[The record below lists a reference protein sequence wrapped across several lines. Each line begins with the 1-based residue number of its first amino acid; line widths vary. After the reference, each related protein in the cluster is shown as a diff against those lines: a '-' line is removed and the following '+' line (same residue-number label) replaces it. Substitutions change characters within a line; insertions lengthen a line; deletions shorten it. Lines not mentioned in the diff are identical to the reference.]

1 MKKIIYFVTILATFV
16 SCYSRKEKTEI
27 NNSNNTDSIKN
38 TTMQTTDSMNNKVK
52 RDIVFNVM
60 STTKVTSEFERLDM
74 ELFHQCMEESRANG
88 MDYTYKKRLDSGIE
102 IMLDGGSE
110 ELIYQETHPDSYF
123 SIFKIYDSRGY
134 IMEKGLLITKSFS
147 TTKMGTW
154 YYYDETGKLINET
167 NYDKHYRFTF
177 NDVLEFCKKERIPVT
192 KGIDFPTQ
200 TVLNNEN
207 EPVKLM
213 FVTEID
219 RGYTDTKSWWLIIY
233 YNGYSTERTDIHL
246 DGQTGKVLSRDSG
259 LIAP

>member
-1 MKKIIYFVTILATFV
+1 MMKKIIYFVTILAALV

-27 NNSNNTDSIKN
+27 NNSNNADSIKN
-38 TTMQTTDSMNNKVK
+38 TTMQTTDSMNNHVK
-52 RDIVFNVM
+52 REITFNVM
-60 STTKVTSEFERLDM
+60 STTKVTNEFEKFDIDAFRQNADKNYY
-74 ELFHQCMEESRANG
+74 R
-88 MDYTYKKRLDSGIE
+88 KRLDSGIDIE
-102 IMLDGGSE
+102 IDGRFD
-110 ELIYQETHPDSYF
+110 ELTYQETHPDSYF
-123 SIFKIYDSRGY
+123 SIYKIYDSRGY
-134 IMEKGLLITKSFS
+134 IMEKGLLIAKPVSLLA
-147 TTKMGTW
+147 KMGTW
-154 YYYDETGKLINET
+154 YYYDETGKLINEI

-177 NDVLEFCKKERIPVT
+177 NDVLEFCKKEKIPVT

-219 RGYTDTKSWWLIIY
+219 RGYTEAESWWLIIY
-233 YNGYSTERTDIHL
+233 YNGIGTKRTDIHL